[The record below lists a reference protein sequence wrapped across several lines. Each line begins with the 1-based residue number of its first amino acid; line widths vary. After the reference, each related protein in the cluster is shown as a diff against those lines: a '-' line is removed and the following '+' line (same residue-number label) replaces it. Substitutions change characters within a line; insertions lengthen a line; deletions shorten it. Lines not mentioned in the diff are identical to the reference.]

1 MGCSNNSFE
10 INTSKENAP
19 EENQDDYIIGLM
31 KRRLVENQDREIEDN
46 DLKKSKN

>member
-31 KRRLVENQDREIEDN
+31 KRRLIIVLILQ
-46 DLKKSKN
+46 KNFYI